1 MKKKILP
8 LLFLFL
14 LSLYSMGQI
23 APSLTVPRGHKD
35 VVRNCYFTP
44 DDQYLIST
52 DYDHVLCIWDGD
64 NGRQLFTL
72 RDSLASF
79 HKLEINNAS
88 TFIAALS
95 DSGQLYIIDFTQL
108 KVKTKLYGVVDFSMN
123 KTTGTIF
130 FVTSNGLIN
139 KYEPR
144 NSSIAHIRIDKYIRT
159 DKIITVS
166 ETSVAIQER
175 SGGVLIL
182 NTITGKGLPVGERL
196 SIYLRLCDY
205 HPQGY
210 LLCTFPGNK
219 STTFY
224 KFDVRNP
231 VVKEEIE
238 LKGKIINY
246 DCSFTADPK
255 TIIITR
261 QEETEEYNWVMDS
274 PSLYSFKTG
283 RIVDMSEIGSEYV
296 SSLGEMNLNFSR
308 RSVVARSV
316 INHEYE
322 RFIRYDLSKK
332 TVLQVFGRNVESEN
346 YSKFTCANNSKK
358 IAVFNKNLL
367 LPAIYSDGT
376 TNSNEPGGIKKYNN
390 LSIDISKNA
399 DKIKNNRFSFLFS
412 NEKVIN
418 DSVILVT
425 SDTTDNTPD
434 HYTGTLYRR
443 DGNSIKDSFCFSYHK
458 LISPNINAENIFW
471 SADSVF
477 YVLDISR
484 FLITDSI
491 SFPGIKIESL
501 LKQGKDILIE
511 RENVWGCKYNIRQ
524 KKITDTAALRIPLGL
539 MRPYIENDYVRFMEG
554 MSPSQSEINDYDY
567 ATGVVSAYPFMAGRV
582 DSVAIV
588 DSAGEVSSYQAMITE
603 PYVRFTSLDTSNNKD
618 IYLSDEIDHLP
629 VLQVRY
635 WDDSCYII
643 MTKRNRLFLYSWSK
657 DSIIKSIDCP
667 TSSNV
672 SFGVSSLFVQEH
684 NKYLVVSDKV
694 RNDCF
699 IVDVKAG
706 QIITHLKGYY
716 NPKIR
721 QPADLLVLEDAAFG
735 NFYIYSNK
743 TYQYV
748 SLVTPFS
755 KTDYVVNTSSG
766 LFDGTDKAIENLY
779 LLINDA
785 TDKIKPWKT
794 IDLTQLKAKYYIP
807 GLWDKLM
814 TGDSTDLPDVE
825 SIKNLSL
832 APEII
837 TDSVYSF
844 IKPYKITLLDKGGGI
859 GAVRLIINGKEVIA
873 DARKNKTSTE
883 KKLMLSINLQSYRKY
898 FNPGNNT
905 IQVFSSN
912 MDSSLTSRGL
922 IVTSTQKKGE
932 LANPKLFVI
941 SIGTSDY
948 KGTEIDLQY
957 SSKDALDIAKAL
969 KAGAQKLFGAD
980 STQVYTLTSNSAD
993 TMLLPSKQNI
1003 ERVFITISKLAAA
1016 KDIIVLYLSGHGI
1029 NTGGTGGDF
1038 YYLTKDAYTANP
1050 SAYTFKEVLKYVGI
1064 SSNEFTEYLKKIA
1077 ALKQLFII
1085 DACASGKIVENL
1097 IAHRDIP
1104 YSTLKALDRL
1114 KDRTGTHIITG
1125 CAADAVSYEASR
1137 FGQGILTYSLLE
1149 GMKGASLRDNKFLD
1163 VAQWFQYAR
1172 ERVPQLATG
1181 LGGIQT
1187 PQVYS
1192 PSGNQSFD
1200 IAELDEEEKKQVP
1213 LSQEKPVLIKSFFQE
1228 EEKFFDVLSVAKGLD
1243 SKLNEVSSKD
1253 KNNSFIFFPVD
1264 EFANAYQ
1271 VLGRYKTNEG
1281 RIEAVI
1287 KIIKPSSQE
1296 MVSSFFVTA
1305 ADVQTLSSAIIEKIK
1320 ELK

>member
-1 MKKKILP
+1 MEKKILP
-8 LLFLFL
+8 LLFLLL

-23 APSLTVPRGHKD
+23 APTLTVPRGHKD

-44 DDQYLIST
+44 NDKYLIST

-64 NGRQLFTL
+64 DGRQIFTL

-108 KVKTKLYGVVDFSMN
+108 KIKTKFYDVTDFSMN

-130 FVTSNGLIN
+130 FITSNRLIN

-144 NSSIAHIRIDKYIRT
+144 NSSITHIRTDKYLRS

-166 ETSVAIQER
+166 ETNVAIQEQ
-175 SGGVLIL
+175 SKGVLIL
-182 NTITGKGLPVGERL
+182 NTITGKALPVGERL
-196 SIYLRLCDY
+196 SIYLKLEDY
-205 HPQGY
+205 HPSGY

-224 KFDVRNP
+224 RFDVRNP
-231 VVKEEIE
+231 VVKEKIE
-238 LKGKIINY
+238 LEGKIISY
-246 DCSFTADPK
+246 DCAFTADPK
-255 TIIITR
+255 IIISTW
-261 QEETEEYNWVMDS
+261 QQETEEYNWVMNS
-274 PSLYSFKTG
+274 PALYSFKTG
-283 RIVDMSEIGSEYV
+283 RVIDTLGIGSEYV
-296 SSLGEMNLNFSR
+296 SVLGEMNLNFSR
-308 RSVVARSV
+308 RSVIARSV
-316 INHEYE
+316 IGYEYE
-322 RFIRYDLSKK
+322 RFIRYDFSKNSM
-332 TVLQVFGRNVESEN
+332 LQVLGRNVKNEN
-346 YSKFTCANNSKK
+346 YSKFACANNSKK
-358 IAVFNKNLL
+358 IAVFNKDLL
-367 LPAIYSDGT
+367 LPAIYPEGSM
-376 TNSNEPGGIKKYNN
+376 NSNGPAGMKKYNN
-390 LSIDISKNA
+390 LTIDISKSP
-399 DKIKNNRFSFLFS
+399 DKIKSNRFSFLFS
-412 NEKVIN
+412 NEMVIN
-418 DSVILVT
+418 DSVVLVT

-434 HYTGTLYRR
+434 HYTATLYRR
-443 DGNSIKDSFCFSYHK
+443 DGNFIKDSFCFFYHK
-458 LISPNINAENIFW
+458 LIKPSVNAESIFW

-477 YVLDISR
+477 YVLDPSR

-501 LKQGKDILIE
+501 WKEGKDILIE
-511 RENVWGCKYNIRQ
+511 RENVRACKYNILQ
-524 KKITDTAALRIPLGL
+524 KKITDTAAPGIPLGL
-539 MRPYIENDYVRFMEG
+539 MRPYIENDYARSMEG

-567 ATGVVSAYPFMAGRV
+567 VNGVVSTYPFMAGRI
-582 DSVAIV
+582 DSIGIY
-588 DSAGEVSSYQAMITE
+588 DSTGEIISYQAMVAE
-603 PYVRFTSLDTSNNKD
+603 PYVRFTSLDSSNNK
-618 IYLSDEIDHLP
+618 YSFLSAEIDHLP

-635 WDDSCYII
+635 WNDSCYII
-643 MTKRNRLFLYSWSK
+643 LTKQNRLFVYSFSK
-657 DSIIKSIDCP
+657 DSVIRRIDCP
-667 TSSNV
+667 TSSVV
-672 SFGVSSLFVQEH
+672 SFGISSLFVQEH

-699 IVDVKAG
+699 IVDVAAG
-706 QIITHLKGYY
+706 QIIAHLKGYY
-716 NPKIR
+716 NPQIR
-721 QPADLLVLEDAAFG
+721 QPADLLILEDAAFG

-779 LLINDA
+779 LLIDDA

-794 IDLTQLKAKYYIP
+794 IDLAQLKAKYYIP
-807 GLWDKLM
+807 GLWDKLI

-825 SIKNLSL
+825 SIKTLSL

-837 TDSVYSF
+837 PDSSWSF
-844 IKPYKITLLDKGGGI
+844 SKPFKVTLLDKGGGI
-859 GAVRLIINGKEVIA
+859 GAVRMVINGKEVIA
-873 DARKNKTSTE
+873 DARKNKIAAG
-883 KKLMLSINLQSYRKY
+883 KKLTLAIDLQPYKKY
-898 FNPGNNT
+898 FSPGNNT

-912 MDSSLTSRGL
+912 TDSSLTSKGL
-922 IVTSTQKKGE
+922 IVASSGNSGKQ
-932 LANPKLFVI
+932 ADPKLFVI

-957 SSKDALDIAKAL
+957 SAKDALDIAKAL
-969 KAGAQKLFGAD
+969 KAGSQKLFGAD
-980 STQVYTLTSNSAD
+980 STFVYTLTSNATD
-993 TMLLPSKQNI
+993 TMGLPSKQNI
-1003 ERVFITISKLAAA
+1003 SRVFAEVSKLAAA

-1029 NTGGTGGDF
+1029 NTSGTQGDF
-1038 YYLTKDAYTANP
+1038 YYLTKEAYTANP

-1064 SSNEFTEYLKKIA
+1064 SSNEFTEYLKNVA
-1077 ALKQLFII
+1077 ARKQLFII
-1085 DACASGKIVENL
+1085 DACASGKMVENL

-1104 YSTLKALDRL
+1104 YGTLKALDRL

-1200 IAELDEEEKKQVP
+1200 IAELDEDEKKQVP
-1213 LSQEKPVLIKSFFQE
+1213 LSQEKPVFIKSIFQE

-1243 SKLNEVSSKD
+1243 SKLNEISSTD

-1271 VLGRYKTNEG
+1271 VLGRYKSNQG
-1281 RIEAVI
+1281 QIEAVI

-1296 MVSSFFVTA
+1296 IVSSFSVTA
-1305 ADVQTLSSAIIEKIK
+1305 ADVQKVSSAIIEKIR